1 MVIAM
6 RVKRILVVGGD
17 ECLVATIQNILRN
30 EGCESDSTAS
40 GEEAIEKA
48 TNVDYQ
54 MAIIDTGLPGI
65 PGVEVAQRIRKLG
78 DKTNLIVLAD
88 DSTFNDCIDL
98 LDYGC
103 EDILIKPVESNELTR
118 VIGEALR
125 SYDKGPHL
133 AKKGEDMT
141 AF

>member
-1 MVIAM
+1 M
-6 RVKRILVVGGD
+6 RLKRILVVGGD
-17 ECLVATIQNILRN
+17 ECLVATIQSILRN
-30 EGCESDSTAS
+30 ERCESDATAS
-40 GEEAIEKA
+40 GEEALEKA

-54 MAIIDTGLPGI
+54 MAIIDTRLPDI

-78 DKTNLIVLAD
+78 DKINLIVLTD
-88 DSTFNDCIDL
+88 DSTFNDCIGL
-98 LDYGC
+98 LDYGV

-125 SYDKGPHL
+125 SYDKGPRFL
-133 AKKGEDMT
+133 LKKWEDMT

>member
-1 MVIAM
+1 MVE
-6 RVKRILVVGGD
+6 RILVVGGD
-17 ECLVATIQNILRN
+17 ECLVAMIQSILRN

-40 GEEAIEKA
+40 GEAALEKA
-48 TNVDYQ
+48 TNADYQ
-54 MAIIDTGLPGI
+54 MAIIDLKLSDM

-78 DKTNLIVLAD
+78 DEINLIVLAD
-88 DSTFNDCIDL
+88 DSTFNDSIGL
-98 LDYGC
+98 LDYGV

-125 SYDKGPHL
+125 SYDRSPHL
-133 AKKGEDMT
+133 AKKGEDTT

>member
-1 MVIAM
+1 M
-6 RVKRILVVGGD
+6 RVERILVVGGD

-40 GEEAIEKA
+40 GEAALEKA
-48 TNVDYQ
+48 TNANYQ
-54 MAIIDTGLPGI
+54 MAIIDLKLSDM
-65 PGVEVAQRIRKLG
+65 PGVEVAQRIRKMC

-98 LDYGC
+98 LDYGV

-125 SYDKGPHL
+125 SHDG
-133 AKKGEDMT
+133 
-141 AF
+141 

>member
-1 MVIAM
+1 M

-17 ECLVATIQNILRN
+17 ESLVATIQNILRN
-30 EGCESDSTAS
+30 EGCDSDATAS
-40 GEEAIEKA
+40 GEEALEKA
-48 TNVDYQ
+48 VNVDYQ
-54 MAIIDTGLPGI
+54 MVIIDTRLPGI

-78 DKTNLIVLAD
+78 DKINLIVLAD

-98 LDYGC
+98 LDYGV

-133 AKKGEDMT
+133 VKKGEDMT

>member
-1 MVIAM
+1 M
-6 RVKRILVVGGD
+6 RVERILVVGGD

-40 GEEAIEKA
+40 GEAALEKA

-54 MAIIDTGLPGI
+54 MAIIDTRLPDI
-65 PGVEVAQRIRKLG
+65 PGVEVAQRIRKMC
-78 DKTNLIVLAD
+78 DKTNLIVQAD
-88 DSTFNDCIDL
+88 DSTFNDSIGL
-98 LDYGC
+98 LDYGV

-125 SYDKGPHL
+125 SHDG
-133 AKKGEDMT
+133 
-141 AF
+141 

>member
-1 MVIAM
+1 M
-6 RVKRILVVGGD
+6 RVERILVVGGD

-40 GEEAIEKA
+40 GEAALEKA
-48 TNVDYQ
+48 TNADYQ
-54 MAIIDTGLPGI
+54 MVIIDTKLPGI
-65 PGVEVAQRIRKLG
+65 PGVEVAQRIRKMC

-98 LDYGC
+98 LDYGV

-125 SYDKGPHL
+125 SHDG
-133 AKKGEDMT
+133 
-141 AF
+141 

>member
-1 MVIAM
+1 M

-40 GEEAIEKA
+40 GEAALEKA
-48 TNVDYQ
+48 TNADYQ
-54 MAIIDTGLPGI
+54 MAIIDLKLSDM

-88 DSTFNDCIDL
+88 DSTFNDCIGL
-98 LDYGC
+98 LDYGV

-125 SYDKGPHL
+125 SHDG
-133 AKKGEDMT
+133 
-141 AF
+141 

>member
-1 MVIAM
+1 M
-6 RVKRILVVGGD
+6 RVKRILVVGSD
-17 ECLVATIQNILRN
+17 ECLVAMIQNILRN

-40 GEEAIEKA
+40 GEVAIEKA
-48 TNVDYQ
+48 TNADYQ
-54 MAIIDTGLPGI
+54 MVIIDTRLPGI

-78 DKTNLIVLAD
+78 DKINLIVLAD

-98 LDYGC
+98 LDYGV

-133 AKKGEDMT
+133 VKKGEDMT

>member
-1 MVIAM
+1 EG
-6 RVKRILVVGGD
+6 LT
-17 ECLVATIQNILRN
+17 ATIQNILRN

-88 DSTFNDCIDL
+88 DSTFNDCIGL
-98 LDYGC
+98 LDYGV

-125 SYDKGPHL
+125 SYDRDLHL
-133 AKKGEDMT
+133 VK
-141 AF
+141 

>member
-17 ECLVATIQNILRN
+17 ECLVAMIQNILRN
-30 EGCESDSTAS
+30 EGCESDATAS
-40 GEEAIEKA
+40 GEVALEKA
-48 TNVDYQ
+48 MNVDYQ
-54 MAIIDTGLPGI
+54 MVIIDMRLPGI

-98 LDYGC
+98 LDYGV

-125 SYDKGPHL
+125 SHDEVADNY
-133 AKKGEDMT
+133 ENRC
-141 AF
+141 